1 MFNYLG
7 KPSFLSV
14 APNPHDGRSSIPH
27 DENRQSQQSGLNTGS
42 ILYSHAVHLDQRE
55 RSDFLV
61 YIIETYLEIRNHK
74 RRDIGNHIQCA
85 AWVTAVSKR
94 SHASIVSDQGHSTDC
109 FGRISVRKT
118 CNRLTFSVREMS
130 SRAFLIKIN

>member
-1 MFNYLG
+1 M
-7 KPSFLSV
+7 
-14 APNPHDGRSSIPH
+14 
-27 DENRQSQQSGLNTGS
+27 
-42 ILYSHAVHLDQRE
+42 LYSHAVHLDQRE

-94 SHASIVSDQGHSTDC
+94 SHASIVSDKQT
-109 FGRISVRKT
+109 
-118 CNRLTFSVREMS
+118 L
-130 SRAFLIKIN
+130 SRVNKYFPASQIIPLE